1 MMPIQRKAEPVGFD
15 TAVRK
20 PGRKWLAKHAIP
32 RTQRLRADVELEPYW
47 RACLDDLHRSYDGIC
62 AYLCIYIER
71 VMGAASTDH
80 FIAKSRIAGLA
91 YEWSN
96 YRLACT
102 AMNARK
108 RDFDTVLDPFT
119 LQPGTF
125 RLELVSGR
133 IYPAPRLSAA
143 RRRAAQR
150 TIDRLGLDDAGC
162 RELRARRFSDYLE
175 IRGAKRNRAAEAQ
188 LQRYAPFLYEEA
200 KRQELL

>member
-1 MMPIQRKAEPVGFD
+1 MMPIQRKAEPAGFD
-15 TAVRK
+15 AAVRK
-20 PGRKWLAKHAIP
+20 PGQKWLAKHAIA
-32 RTQRLRADVELEPYW
+32 RTQRLRADAVIEPYW

-80 FIAKSRIAGLA
+80 FVAKSRIAGLA
-91 YEWSN
+91 YEWTN
-96 YRLACT
+96 YRLSCT

-108 RDFDTVLDPFT
+108 RDFDTVMDPFT

-133 IYPAPRLSAA
+133 IYPAPKLSAP

-150 TIDRLGLDDAGC
+150 TIERLGLDDAGC

-175 IRGAKRNRAAEAQ
+175 LRGGERNRAAEAQ

-200 KRQELL
+200 RRQKLL